1 MLRERY
7 ENGAELPKSG
17 VADREVVEADG
28 TALRTANIWHKPTW
42 QLGTKHSLGPWIN
55 IKASGHRQ
63 SVIYVSARPRAR
75 KQPSI

>member
-1 MLRERY
+1 MSVVARVPIKENYPYRPLLCQMLRERY

-28 TALRTANIWHKPTW
+28 TALGTANIWHKPTW

-55 IKASGHRQ
+55 IKA
-63 SVIYVSARPRAR
+63 
-75 KQPSI
+75 